1 MAEKLSECKKN
12 NHYKIV
18 NIEGNDETNR
28 FFKHVGIHLND
39 VITLVNI
46 LNQHYIIYSK
56 GSRYAMEKILASSL
70 MVERYD

>member
-1 MAEKLSECKKN
+1 MVEKLSACKKN
-12 NHYKIV
+12 IHYKIV
-18 NIEGNDETNR
+18 GIEGNDETNR
-28 FFKHVGIHLND
+28 FFKHVGIHVND

-70 MVERYD
+70 LVEQYD